1 MKSVCTFLLSILLL
15 CPALAYQ
22 AQDVLIAKID
32 DYEIRSGEL
41 LYTYQKNRA
50 SSEIIEYDS
59 LEKYLEQYI
68 NFKLKVIEARAQG
81 YDTISVLKEELQ
93 GYVSQIRKPYL
104 DNEEATDKLIRE
116 TYNRMHMEIDASH
129 ILINVKTDA
138 SPKDTLKAYQLID
151 SLRLAVTSREQFEEL
166 AKSFSQDGSAQLGGN
181 LGWFSAMDMVSPFE
195 DAAYKTA
202 TGEVSAIT
210 KTRFGYHIVYI
221 NRKRTSRGK
230 LKTSHIFFN
239 TQNRSESQVKVL
251 ANSVYDSLK
260 AGAKWNDMTRRYSD
274 DNRTK
279 MQGGQLPLARI
290 KQLPDDFMDIAY
302 SIKEIGDI
310 SKPSKTQFGWHII
323 RLDQVVPTPTF
334 DEVEA
339 DITESLK
346 RSGRNS
352 LNEEQLIKKLKS
364 ENEFLKYGQTL
375 KQVISA
381 LATLNKDSISI
392 LKEQALLAMKAKVIK
407 VKDFVDFLPSQNI
420 ALGKDMLYSLY
431 QEFEKNSILAYE
443 DSLAPTKYPEYGYLL
458 KEYQEGLLLFEIMQ
472 KEVWNKGIEDTL
484 GAKTYYLKNIDQ
496 YQVEKR
502 LRVQSVSGLDSV
514 KINNLKAVKS
524 QVNVEV
530 PIDSLAKKH
539 FSEEELGLL
548 KIVKKTIKASE
559 IGSFE
564 TTELKSGSWLENT
577 GTGEHYYIDE
587 VIPAGPYKYEEIRGL
602 VISDFQDYLNQEWI
616 KELRKKRQVKV
627 YRKVLKNISKN

>member
-1 MKSVCTFLLSILLL
+1 MKSVFTFLLSLLLL

-22 AQDVLIAKID
+22 AKDVLVAKID
-32 DYEIRSGEL
+32 NYQIRSSEL
-41 LYTYQKNRA
+41 LYAYQKNRA
-50 SSEIIEYDS
+50 SSEVIEYDS

-104 DNEEATDKLIRE
+104 DNEEPTDKLIRE
-116 TYNRMHMEIDASH
+116 TYNRMHVEIDASH

-138 SPKDTLKAYQLID
+138 LPKDTVSAYQLID
-151 SLRLAVTSREQFEEL
+151 SLRLAVKSREQFEEL
-166 AKSFSQDGSAQLGGN
+166 AKKFSQDGSAQLGGN
-181 LGWFSAMDMVSPFE
+181 LGWFSAMDMVAPFE
-195 DAAYKTA
+195 DVAYKTA
-202 TGEVSAIT
+202 TGKVSAIAR
-210 KTRFGYHIVYI
+210 TRFGYHIVYI

-260 AGAKWNDMTRRYSD
+260 VGAKWNDITRRYSD
-274 DNRTK
+274 DTRTK

-290 KQLPDDFMDIAY
+290 KQVPDDFMDIAY
-302 SIKEIGDI
+302 SLKEIGDI
-310 SKPSKTQFGWHII
+310 SKPSKTQFGWHIV
-323 RLDQVVPTPTF
+323 RL
-334 DEVEA
+334 DEVEPTPA
-339 DITESLK
+339 FDEIAGDILESLK

-364 ENEFLKYGQTL
+364 ENEFLKYDQTL

-381 LATLNKDSISI
+381 LTTLNKDSISVM
-392 LKEQALLAMKAKVIK
+392 KEKALLAMKERVIR

-420 ALGKDMLYSLY
+420 ALGKDVLYSLY
-431 QEFEKNSILAYE
+431 QEFEKSSILAYE
-443 DSLAPTKYPEYGYLL
+443 DSLAPTKYPEYGHLL
-458 KEYQEGLLLFEIMQ
+458 KEYQEGILLFEIMQ
-472 KEVWNKGIEDTL
+472 KEVWNKGIKDTL

-502 LRVQSVSGLDSV
+502 FSVQSISGLDSV
-514 KINNLKAVKS
+514 KINSLKAVTS
-524 QVNVEV
+524 QVNTEIS
-530 PIDSLAKKH
+530 IDSLAKKH
-539 FSEEELGLL
+539 FSNEELGLL
-548 KIVKKTIKASE
+548 KIVKRTIKASE
-559 IGSFE
+559 IPSFE

-577 GTGEHYYIDE
+577 GTGEHFFIDE

-616 KELRKKRQVKV
+616 KKLRKKRQIKV